1 MGRSPVGSPGQLPD
15 GQRIK
20 AQAYALG
27 FDLAGVTRL
36 GPAGTFPSFERWLS
50 QGLAGEMAWLRRDA
64 ALRRDTRLPHRG
76 ARSAIVV
83 ALDYGGRQAPGTLA
97 RYARGRD
104 YHMVMKDRLRSLLQW
119 LEAEAGTRVS
129 GRPYVDTA
137 PILERDLAR
146 QAGLGWFGKNTL
158 LIHPRR
164 GSFLFLGALFVDL
177 ELEPDPPFAEEHCGT
192 CRRCI
197 DACPTAAIGEE
208 GVLDA
213 TRCISYLTIEKR
225 GTIPVE
231 WRRSIGTLVY
241 GCDICQDVCPW
252 NVRFASEA
260 RDPELTTGSLEGSPD
275 PVELLR
281 MDSVG
286 FQRRF
291 GGTAVTRAGRQG
303 LSRNAAVALGNRGEP
318 ADVEALAQCL
328 TSEPDPVVR
337 AHAAWALGAIG
348 TPEALEALHLRVA
361 SEPDVA
367 VAAEIDAAVR
377 PQALD
382 PGEIGVR
389 VELPNQPGFG
399 SDATHG

>member
-1 MGRSPVGSPGQLPD
+1 MGRTPVTPSRPAPEAG
-15 GQRIK
+15 RIK

-27 FDLAGVTRL
+27 FDLAGIARL
-36 GPAGTFPSFERWLS
+36 GPAGTFPAFEQWLS
-50 QGLAGEMAWLRRDA
+50 RGLAGDMAWLRRDA

-83 ALDYGGRQAPGTLA
+83 ALDYGGRQPAGTLA

-104 YHMVMKDRLRSLLQW
+104 YHGVMKERLRALLKW
-119 LEAEAGTRVS
+119 LESATASPVS
-129 GRPYVDTA
+129 GRPYVDTG

-146 QAGLGWFGKNTL
+146 LAGLGWFGRNTM
-158 LIHPRR
+158 LINARR

-177 ELEPDPPFAEEHCGT
+177 ELESDPPFYEEHCGT

-197 DACPTAAIGEE
+197 DACPTSAIADE

-225 GTIPVE
+225 GAIPVE

-260 RDPELTTGSLEGSPD
+260 RDPDLTTGSLEATPD
-275 PVELLR
+275 PIALLR
-281 MDSVG
+281 MDAAG
-286 FQRRF
+286 FQHRF

-303 LSRNAAVALGNRGEP
+303 LSRNAAVALGNRGAP
-318 ADVEALAQCL
+318 GDVEALAESLAQ
-328 TSEPDPVVR
+328 EADAVVR
-337 AHAAWALGAIG
+337 AHAAWALGVIANPEAMAALRSRLGVEGDEAVIREVEGAIG
-348 TPEALEALHLRVA
+348 EATGSRLEPR
-361 SEPDVA
+361 
-367 VAAEIDAAVR
+367 
-377 PQALD
+377 
-382 PGEIGVR
+382 
-389 VELPNQPGFG
+389 
-399 SDATHG
+399 

>member
-1 MGRSPVGSPGQLPD
+1 MGRTPVTEPRPVPSAG
-15 GQRIK
+15 RIK

-27 FDLAGVTRL
+27 FDLAGIAPL
-36 GPAGTFPSFERWLS
+36 GPAGTFPAFEKWLS
-50 QGLAGEMAWLRRDA
+50 RGMAGEMNWLQRDA
-64 ALRRDTRLPHRG
+64 ALRRDMRLPKRG

-83 ALDYGGRQAPGTLA
+83 ALDYGGREPSGTLA

-104 YHMVMKDRLRSLLQW
+104 YHAVMKERLYALLGW
-119 LEAEAGTRVS
+119 LEGEYGARVA
-129 GRPYVDTA
+129 GRPYVDTG

-146 QAGLGWFGKNTL
+146 LAGLGWFGKNTM

-177 ELEPDPPFAEEHCGT
+177 ELETDAPFSEEHCGT

-197 DACPTAAIGEE
+197 DACPTSAIADE

-225 GTIPVE
+225 GAIPVE

-252 NVRFASEA
+252 NVRFAREA
-260 RDPELTTGSLEGSPD
+260 RDPDLMTGSLESSPD
-275 PVELLR
+275 PVALLR
-281 MDSVG
+281 MDAEA

-303 LSRNAAVALGNRGEP
+303 LSRNAAVALGNRGSP
-318 ADVEALAQCL
+318 GDAGALASCL
-328 TSEPDPVVR
+328 VEEPDPVVR
-337 AHAAWALGAIG
+337 AHAAWALGALG
-348 TPEALEALHLRVA
+348 TPEA
-361 SEPDVA
+361 
-367 VAAEIDAAVR
+367 IDALRSRLGVEGDEAVLNELAA
-377 PQALD
+377 ALD
-382 PGEIGVR
+382 SHDRASGRETRER
-389 VELPNQPGFG
+389 VD
-399 SDATHG
+399 SDG

>member
-1 MGRSPVGSPGQLPD
+1 MGRAPVAVAGSPPD
-15 GQRIK
+15 TQRIK

-27 FDLAGVTRL
+27 FDLAGITRL
-36 GPAGTFPSFERWLS
+36 GPAETFPSFERWLEN
-50 QGLAGEMAWLRRDA
+50 GLAGEMAWLRRDA
-64 ALRRDTRLPHRG
+64 GLRRDTRLPHRG

-83 ALDYGGRQAPGTLA
+83 ALDYGGRQPEGTLA

-104 YHMVMKDRLRSLLQW
+104 YHGVMRDRLRALLKW
-119 LEAEAGTRVS
+119 LEGEIGSAVS

-158 LIHPRR
+158 LINPTS
-164 GSFLFLGALFVDL
+164 GSFLFLGALFVDVD
-177 ELEPDPPFAEEHCGT
+177 LEPDPPFAEEHCGT

-197 DACPTAAIGEE
+197 EACPTDAIGAE

-225 GTIPVE
+225 GAIPAE

-252 NVRFASEA
+252 NVKFATA
-260 RDPELTTGSLEGSPD
+260 AKDPELTMGSLDGSPD
-275 PVELLR
+275 PVVLLR
-281 MDSVG
+281 MDNAG

-303 LSRNAAVALGNRGEP
+303 LSRNAAVALGNRAAPGD
-318 ADVEALAQCL
+318 AEALVECL

-348 TPEALEALHLRVA
+348 TPEAL
-361 SEPDVA
+361 
-367 VAAEIDAAVR
+367 
-377 PQALD
+377 QALRLRLAVESDESVLREIRGQIPGSD
-382 PGEIGVR
+382 PG
-389 VELPNQPGFG
+389 L
-399 SDATHG
+399 

>member
-1 MGRSPVGSPGQLPD
+1 VTPSRPAPEAG
-15 GQRIK
+15 RIK

-27 FDLAGVTRL
+27 FDLAGIARL
-36 GPAGTFPSFERWLS
+36 GPAGTFPAFEQWLS
-50 QGLAGEMAWLRRDA
+50 RGLAGDMAWLRRDA

-83 ALDYGGRQAPGTLA
+83 ALDYGGRQPAGTLA

-104 YHMVMKDRLRSLLQW
+104 YHGVMKERLRALLKW
-119 LEAEAGTRVS
+119 LESATASPVS
-129 GRPYVDTA
+129 GRPYVDTG

-146 QAGLGWFGKNTL
+146 LAGLGWFGRNTM
-158 LIHPRR
+158 LINARR

-177 ELEPDPPFAEEHCGT
+177 ELESDPPFYEEHCGT

-197 DACPTAAIGEE
+197 DACPTSAIADE

-225 GTIPVE
+225 GAIPVE

-260 RDPELTTGSLEGSPD
+260 RDPDLTTGSLEATPD
-275 PVELLR
+275 PIALLR
-281 MDSVG
+281 MDAAG
-286 FQRRF
+286 FQHRF

-303 LSRNAAVALGNRGEP
+303 LSRNAAVALGNRGAP
-318 ADVEALAQCL
+318 GDVEALAESLAQ
-328 TSEPDPVVR
+328 EADAVVR
-337 AHAAWALGAIG
+337 AHAAWALGVIANPEAMAALRSRLGVEGDEAVIREVEGAIG
-348 TPEALEALHLRVA
+348 EATGSRLEPR
-361 SEPDVA
+361 
-367 VAAEIDAAVR
+367 
-377 PQALD
+377 
-382 PGEIGVR
+382 
-389 VELPNQPGFG
+389 
-399 SDATHG
+399 